1 MFARAGLF
9 DDSRFVFQER
19 QHHPESHKI
28 LWDIPQ
34 FRIHLQFR
42 QIVIEQRAHREDRAP
57 GEKSAGHS
65 DYTGRNPGIPFPE
78 KKAAQSEGECQ
89 DGVDGEVGATVQLI
103 VDRPDSHTGKD
114 DSHKDVEPRRPC
126 VGHKCEDG
134 GTEEYNRK
142 SRGHSSKYVPVKTGY
157 NRVKYHRNAKQCQQS
172 EPFRPDFNGANH
184 GRSKDHSGKLQSG
197 NVNRLDNYF
206 QRALVSFE
214 CLNEEVQK
222 NQCPR
227 VGPKPNASRGGVFPQ
242 R

>member
-1 MFARAGLF
+1 MLNRG
-9 DDSRFVFQER
+9 
-19 QHHPESHKI
+19 
-28 LWDIPQ
+28 
-34 FRIHLQFR
+34 
-42 QIVIEQRAHREDRAP
+42 DRAW
-57 GEKSAGHS
+57 
-65 DYTGRNPGIPFPE
+65 
-78 KKAAQSEGECQ
+78 
-89 DGVDGEVGATVQLI
+89 AT
-103 VDRPDSHTGKD
+103 S
-114 DSHKDVEPRRPC
+114 
-126 VGHKCEDG
+126 EDG
-134 GTEEYNRK
+134 GTEEYTRK
-142 SRGHSSKYVPVKTGY
+142 SRGHSSKNVPVKSGY
-157 NRVKYHRNAKQCQQS
+157 NRVKYPRNAKQCQQS